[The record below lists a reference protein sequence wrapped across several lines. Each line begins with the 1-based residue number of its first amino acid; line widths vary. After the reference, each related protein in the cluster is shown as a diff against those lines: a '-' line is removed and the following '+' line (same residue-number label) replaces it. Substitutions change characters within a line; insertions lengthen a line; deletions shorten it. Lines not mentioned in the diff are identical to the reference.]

1 MYAPPIMKL
10 IDMFA
15 KMPGVGR
22 KSAVRLCFH
31 ILSLSE
37 KESDEFVSAIKDV
50 KEKITLCE
58 TCLSFTDT
66 QPCRI
71 CGDARRDKKVICVVE
86 SPKDVTAMEKTHEF
100 HGVYHVL
107 HGVIS
112 PIDGVGP
119 EDIRV
124 KELLARVA
132 EGETE
137 EIIMATNPSVE
148 GEATALYLAKL
159 LKPFGVKITRIA
171 HGIPVGGDLEYT
183 DEITLAR
190 AMDGRREINV

>member
-31 ILSLSE
+31 VMSLPE
-37 KESDEFVSAIKDV
+37 KECEELVRAIMDV

-66 QPCRI
+66 QPCKI
-71 CGDARRDKKVICVVE
+71 CADARRDKKVICVVE

-107 HGVIS
+107 HGAIS

-119 EDIRV
+119 EDIKV
-124 KELLARVA
+124 KELLSRVA
-132 EGETE
+132 EGEAE
-137 EIIMATNPSVE
+137 EVIMATNPSVE

-171 HGIPVGGDLEYT
+171 HGIPVGGDLEFT

-190 AMDGRREINV
+190 AMDGRREIHV